1 MSKLHKQKSVSDW
14 SIDDVAV
21 WLEEVNLG
29 LYRELLCCQH
39 KIDGVALLSL
49 DENDLRKPPVQ
60 MTILGDIKRLSFLI
74 GRLRS
79 NNDKLRYENF
89 RLNNQLLSP
98 RKKKRLN
105 FDSISDDESFTTDY
119 PDGVDPRKLSPL
131 EEEIKNAIVSESF
144 RTFISFLYAFL
155 VFLLASFTL
164 AVVHDRLPDSTAFP
178 PLPDVFLENIPLMPW
193 AFHLCEI
200 CAGILC
206 LFWFLIIVFHKHRLV
221 VFRRSCAISG
231 TVFLLRCSTMYVT
244 SLSVPGTHLKCSPT
258 KYGTFENRAKRALEI
273 FSGFGM
279 ALQGV
284 RTCGDYMF
292 SGHTATLTLLNFF
305 VTEYTPRRWY
315 YLHTLCWL
323 LNMFGVFFILA
334 AHEHYSIDVLI
345 SFYISS
351 RLFMYYHTL
360 ASAVQVRTSDEKRR
374 RIWFPMF
381 WFFEYGCPLVIPN
394 EFEWPFTFKKLRQ
407 CFASLEKKKR

>member
-1 MSKLHKQKSVSDW
+1 M
-14 SIDDVAV
+14 
-21 WLEEVNLG
+21 
-29 LYRELLCCQH
+29 
-39 KIDGVALLSL
+39 
-49 DENDLRKPPVQ
+49 
-60 MTILGDIKRLSFLI
+60 I

-258 KYGTFENRAKRALEI
+258 VNI
-273 FSGFGM
+273 F
-279 ALQGV
+279 
-284 RTCGDYMF
+284 
-292 SGHTATLTLLNFF
+292 
-305 VTEYTPRRWY
+305 
-315 YLHTLCWL
+315 
-323 LNMFGVFFILA
+323 
-334 AHEHYSIDVLI
+334 
-345 SFYISS
+345 FY
-351 RLFMYYHTL
+351 
-360 ASAVQVRTSDEKRR
+360 
-374 RIWFPMF
+374 
-381 WFFEYGCPLVIPN
+381 C
-394 EFEWPFTFKKLRQ
+394 
-407 CFASLEKKKR
+407 